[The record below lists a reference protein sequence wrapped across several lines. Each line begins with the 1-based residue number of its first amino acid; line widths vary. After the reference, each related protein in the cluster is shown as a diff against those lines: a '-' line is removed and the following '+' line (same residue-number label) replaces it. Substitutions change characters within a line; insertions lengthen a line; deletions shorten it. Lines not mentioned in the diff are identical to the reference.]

1 VTVLAVTSIT
11 NILLASLVFFLAGRM
26 SRIPKDRFSAAC
38 YFTGVLLLLGV
49 AALIGA
55 VDHGFL
61 EPARLPRYFIQRAD
75 WIVLGG
81 VTFCLLMTTAKQFFD
96 PRFHQVLLATAL
108 IQFAADSLAVLF
120 VDSFLDVILNYAP
133 VMLLLLTMNILTLKS
148 KTGSI
153 HGSVYMIAG
162 ILILSVASAIQ
173 AVGWDA
179 LSPLDRNGVY
189 HVVSML
195 GVVFLYLG
203 GARLRTTCPQES
215 PEIG

>member
-26 SRIPKDRFSAAC
+26 SRIPKVRFSAAW

-55 VDHGFL
+55 VDHGFF
-61 EPARLPRYFIQRAD
+61 EPANMPRYLIQRAD

-81 VTFCLLMTTAKQFFD
+81 VSFCLLMTMAKQFFE
-96 PRFHQVLLATAL
+96 PRFHKILLMVAVVQFVVDSAAVLL
-108 IQFAADSLAVLF
+108 

-133 VMLLLLTMNILTLKS
+133 VMLLMLAMNIAGLKDG
-148 KTGSI
+148 TGSI
-153 HGSVYMIAG
+153 HMIAG
-162 ILILSVASAIQ
+162 IVILFAASAIQ
-173 AVGWDA
+173 AAGWDG
-179 LSPLDRNGVY
+179 LSPLDHNGVY

-195 GVVFLYLG
+195 GVVFLYFG
-203 GARLRTTCPQES
+203 GVKLDTR
-215 PEIG
+215 

>member
-1 VTVLAVTSIT
+1 VSVLAVTSIT

-26 SRIPKDRFSAAC
+26 SRVPKARFSAAW

-55 VDHGFL
+55 VDHGFF
-61 EPARLPRYFIQRAD
+61 EPAQLPRYPIQRAD

-81 VTFCLLMTTAKQFFD
+81 VTFCLLMTAAKQFFD
-96 PRFHQVLLATAL
+96 SRFHRILLLAAI
-108 IQFAADSLAVLF
+108 IQFAADSAAVLL

-133 VMLLLLTMNILTLKS
+133 VMLLLLAMNISGLRNG
-148 KTGSI
+148 TGSL
-153 HGSVYMIAG
+153 SMIAG

-173 AVGWDA
+173 AAGWDA

-189 HVVSML
+189 HLVSML

-203 GARLRTTCPQES
+203 GKGLKN
-215 PEIG
+215 

>member
-1 VTVLAVTSIT
+1 VSVLAVTSIT

-26 SRIPKDRFSAAC
+26 SRIPKVRFSAAW

-55 VDHGFL
+55 VDHGFF
-61 EPARLPRYFIQRAD
+61 EPANMPRYFIQRAN
-75 WIVLGG
+75 WIALGG

-96 PRFHQVLLATAL
+96 PRFHKILLIVAVV
-108 IQFAADSLAVLF
+108 QFAADSAAVLL

-133 VMLLLLTMNILTLKS
+133 VMLLLLAMNILSLRNQA
-148 KTGSI
+148 GSI
-153 HGSVYMIAG
+153 HMIAG
-162 ILILSVASAIQ
+162 VLILSVASAIQ
-173 AVGWDA
+173 AAGWDA

-189 HVVSML
+189 HVVTML

-203 GARLRTTCPQES
+203 GVSLKSQVDS
-215 PEIG
+215 